1 MFEVSVVL
9 NFSAAHNLRGY
20 RGKCEALHGHNWKVE
35 AVLKNEKLNETGMCE
50 DFHVI
55 KKKLKEI
62 LDLLDH
68 KYLNSLSYFKR
79 INPTSENIARFIY
92 QKMSEKMRR
101 TNGIAVSSIK
111 VWETPSS
118 CAVYREP

>member
-9 NFSAAHNLRGY
+9 EFSAAHNLRGY
-20 RGKCEALHGHNWKVE
+20 HGKCEALHGHNWKIE
-35 AVLKNEKLNETGMCE
+35 AVLNSEKLNGAGMCE

-55 KKKLKEI
+55 KKKLTEV
-62 LDLLDH
+62 LVLFDH
-68 KYLNSLSYFKR
+68 KYLNSLSYFKK
-79 INPTSENIARFIY
+79 INPTSENIAKLIY

-101 TNGIAVSSIK
+101 HGGIAVSCVK

-118 CAVYREP
+118 CAVYSQP